1 MFVKTLVSEPRPSIE
16 RGSSNGATGFSVPNA
31 ISGGGATAISVAP
44 SSQHSEASL
53 GPMLERYWPDRL
65 FSWYG

>member
-1 MFVKTLVSEPRPSIE
+1 MFFKTLVSEPRPSIA
-16 RGSSNGATGFSVPNA
+16 RGSSNVATGSSVLNA

-44 SSQHSEASL
+44 SSQHSEAGL
-53 GPMLERYWPDRL
+53 GPMLERYRPDRL

>member
-1 MFVKTLVSEPRPSIE
+1 MFVKTLVSEPRLS
-16 RGSSNGATGFSVPNA
+16 
-31 ISGGGATAISVAP
+31 TAISVAP

>member
-16 RGSSNGATGFSVPNA
+16 RGSSNGATGFSVLN
-31 ISGGGATAISVAP
+31 AISVAP
-44 SSQHSEASL
+44 SSQHTEASL